1 MTPKKTTEIRKLAD
15 VYRALKQAE
24 KISPPRRKE
33 MLSSVSSLGRMCG
46 QPLHDIPVDPQE
58 LREVIKELHPV
69 QTKVSK
75 KRLSNIKA
83 GLILALRFA
92 GAAEELRLAHEE
104 SEEWAAFRNSG
115 TELHQRYAL
124 ARFARYC
131 TAHNLEPSEVTDA
144 VMDAYEAHL
153 ARATINCDP
162 KKARVETAKTF
173 NCVLKRSG
181 SKQPLL
187 TASKGTNYITP
198 PLSVY
203 PKSFQKEFTAY
214 LGRLGNP
221 DLFAEDDL
229 VKPLRP
235 HTLRNTENHIRQF
248 LDAAVLDGYERSHFT
263 GLATLL
269 DKEVVERAFKVIMAR
284 IGRSVP
290 PTLLNILG
298 TLIAIARHEVKAPE
312 EVINRLL
319 KIQKR
324 IRQKVGGRVTRMSEK
339 SRRRMEQFDDPENI
353 KRLVVLPHEIAQRAR
368 RQEPSGRSALAMMY
382 ATAMTLL
389 LVQPMRAANL
399 ASIELGKHLTPVR
412 QKNKIIYRLHISA
425 DEVKN
430 GVEILVDYTGD
441 EADILRIYLRA
452 FRPLLADDPENFLF
466 PQRSGGARSA
476 SHLSEGIAAVVK
488 KHTGLE
494 VSAHLFRHFA
504 ARIYL
509 AARPGDYESTRR
521 LLGQKKLETTTSFY
535 APFSN
540 RAAHEEYCNMLSGIR
555 K

>member
-1 MTPKKTTEIRKLAD
+1 MTQKETTEIRTLAD
-15 VYRALKQAE
+15 VHDAIKLAE
-24 KISPPRRKE
+24 KLSPPRRKE
-33 MLSSVSSLGRMCG
+33 MLSSVSSLGKLLG
-46 QPLHDIPVDPQE
+46 QPLHDIPADLAT
-58 LREVIKELHPV
+58 LRAVIKKLHPV
-69 QTKVSK
+69 QARVTK
-75 KRLSNIKA
+75 KRLSNIKT
-83 GLILALRFA
+83 GLTRALRFV
-92 GAAEELRLAHEE
+92 GVAEELHTARKETKK
-104 SEEWAAFRNSG
+104 WASFRSSG
-115 TELHQRYAL
+115 TAPHHAYGLSRL
-124 ARFARYC
+124 ARYC
-131 TAHNLEPSEVTDA
+131 SAHKIEPSHVTDA

-162 KKARVETAKTF
+162 KKARIEAAKTF
-173 NCVLKRSG
+173 NCVLKRSD

-214 LGRLGNP
+214 LGRLGDP
-221 DLFAEDDL
+221 DLFAEADL

-235 HTLRNTENHIRQF
+235 HTLRNIENHIRQF
-248 LDAAVLDGYERSHFT
+248 LDAAVLAGYKRSHFA

-269 DKEVVERAFKVIMAR
+269 DKEVVERAFKVIMVR

-298 TLIAIARHEVKAPE
+298 TLIAIARHEVKAPG
-312 EVINRLL
+312 EVTNRLL
-319 KIQKR
+319 KIQNR
-324 IRQKVGGRVTRMSEK
+324 IRQKVGGQVTRMSDK
-339 SRRRMEQFDDPENI
+339 SQRRMEQFDDPDNI
-353 KRLVVLPHEIAQRAR
+353 TRLVMLPHEIAQRAR
-368 RQEPSGRSALAMMY
+368 RQEPSARSALAMMY
-382 ATAMTLL
+382 ATAMALL

-412 QKNKIIYRLHISA
+412 QKNKTIYRLHIPA

-441 EADILRIYLRA
+441 EADILRLYLGT
-452 FRPLLADDPENFLF
+452 FRPVLADNPENFLF

-476 SHLSEGIAAVVK
+476 SHLSEGITALVQ

-509 AARPGDYESTRR
+509 AARPGDYESARR
-521 LLGQKKLETTTSFY
+521 LVGHKKLETTTSFY

-540 RAAHEEYCNMLSGIR
+540 REAQQRYGNMISDIR
-555 K
+555 Q